1 MDDACERDVAR
12 SAAQVPPITSTSM
25 ATATRTRLAKLTRPA
40 SAATYS
46 RTRLF
51 EELDKADAAPV
62 VWVVGPAGSGKTTLI
77 ADYTAT
83 RRLQSLWYQ
92 VDRGDADI
100 ASFFFYLAQAVQAER
115 RGAKPLPQFES
126 AYAGNVEAFAR
137 NYFRDL
143 YARLDKPCL
152 VFDNCQDVDA
162 KDPLYGVLRV
172 AIDELPPG
180 GRLFIISRLTPAAGF
195 ARLRARGRLRLIGWA
210 ELRFTLEEAAGVAAV
225 RNPGITPQEVER
237 LHARTHGWAAGF
249 ILLLQDRQARSSAV
263 SVPDAD
269 TPSVIFDYLA
279 EEVLQRFNS
288 ATHEALLRLAYLP
301 QITLGMADQLGIPVE
316 SRTTLLA
323 FAQSGFLVTV
333 IPAEPHTI
341 YQLHPLLREFLEARA
356 EMTGSADEIAN
367 RKRLAVR
374 VLSAHEHFEA
384 AAALLVRLRD
394 WAGLE
399 SQILSHAE
407 ALLAQGRGQTLEN
420 WISALPEAHRGEDAW
435 LLYWLASARY
445 PYAPREARELYARA
459 FRLFTRAEPVSTA
472 GVLASI
478 NGALEAALHD
488 PDDFSLL
495 DPWIEAGA
503 KWILSS
509 TEWPTPDLE
518 ARLTGNMFISMVLRQ
533 PWHPDVPVWRERTQR
548 LSQTHRDPNVRLSV
562 DAVLITLS
570 AWNGG
575 FGGAERLVE
584 HDARLTAL
592 PNVTPLSI
600 TKFAQAQAIYYM
612 LCGDRERCTAAV
624 RTGLDT
630 VSRSGVRIWNDT
642 FLINALA
649 SALGAADLEDA
660 TQWLKALEAR
670 GPPQRRFDLFLQ
682 TLAMAWHA
690 MLRDE
695 LYVALQQLKTAVRT
709 ATELG
714 APFFEVVAGL
724 ALTQVLQASGSEAA
738 ADLELARTLEI
749 AGRLKNRLLDCMS
762 HLCRA
767 ALAIA
772 RGREADAL
780 PALREGFAIARE
792 RGIMHWLW
800 WEPRQVAELCRVAFA
815 ADIEREYLRHLI
827 QRRGLLPDPP
837 PYLVPEWPWR
847 WKVRA
852 LGPLRVEN
860 AAAEPVKGGKAV
872 RPLEL
877 LSALVAFGGEQIR
890 VERLADALW
899 PHVDSDYAHRSFNT
913 TLHRLREWLGDDAAV
928 IVEGGEVAL
937 NRRLVWLDTWAFEQ
951 AVRNAQTL
959 FGAAD
964 LGGRKEEFVAAVG
977 EALTLYRGP
986 LLGTDVDA
994 SWATERRER
1003 YRANL
1008 VRLVTAAAQAAD
1020 KLHWPEEMVEIC
1032 RRAFECEALSDPL
1045 CRRLMKALAQAG
1057 RGAEALEVYLTFRT
1071 TLQALKQGEPSAAT
1085 VELYKQILADQSR
1098 GQVQSP
1104 QPVEVVEPK

>member
-1 MDDACERDVAR
+1 MDGTCERDVALVTIPV
-12 SAAQVPPITSTSM
+12 SPMAPASM
-25 ATATRTRLAKLTRPA
+25 PAITRLAKLTRPA
-40 SAATYS
+40 AAATYS

-51 EELDKADAAPV
+51 EELDKTDAAPV
-62 VWVVGPAGSGKTTLI
+62 VWVVGPPGSGKTTLI

-100 ASFFFYLAQAVQAER
+100 ASFFFYLAQAVQGER
-115 RGAKPLPQFES
+115 RGGKPLPQFES
-126 AYAGNVEAFAR
+126 AYAANVEVFAR

-143 YARLDKPCL
+143 YARFEKPCV

-162 KDPLYGVLRV
+162 KDPLYAVLRV
-172 AIDELPPG
+172 AIDELPQG
-180 GRLFIISRLTPAAGF
+180 GRLFIISRLSPPAGF

-210 ELRFTLEEAAGVAAV
+210 ELRFTLDEAAGVAAV
-225 RNPGITPQEVER
+225 RNPGITPEEVER
-237 LHARTHGWAAGF
+237 LHSRTRGWAAGF

-263 SVPDAD
+263 SAPDAD
-269 TPSVIFDYLA
+269 APSVIFDYLA
-279 EEVLQRFNS
+279 EEVLQRFNP

-301 QITLGMADQLGIPVE
+301 QITVPMADELGIPVE
-316 SRTTLLA
+316 SRNTLLG

-333 IPAEPHTI
+333 IPAQPLTI

-356 EMTGSADEIAN
+356 EMTGSAEEIAN

-394 WAGLE
+394 WSGLE
-399 SQILSHAE
+399 SRILSQAD
-407 ALLAQGRGQTLEN
+407 ALLAQGRGQTLDN
-420 WISALPEAHRGEDAW
+420 WISALPEANRGENPW
-435 LLYWLASARY
+435 LLYWLATARY
-445 PYAPREARELYARA
+445 PYTPREARELYARA

-478 NGALEAALHD
+478 NGALEATLHD

-503 KWILSS
+503 RWIASN

-518 ARLTGNMFISMVLRQ
+518 ARLTGNMFISIVLRQ
-533 PWHPDVPVWRERTQR
+533 PWHPDVPIWRERTQR

-575 FGGAERLVE
+575 FGGAERLAE
-584 HDARLTAL
+584 HDAGLTAL
-592 PNVTPLSI
+592 ANVTPVSI
-600 TKFAQAQAIYYM
+600 TKFAQARAIYYT
-612 LCGDRERCTAAV
+612 LSGDRTRCMAAV

-630 VSRSGVRIWNDT
+630 VAHSGVRIWNDT

-660 TQWLKALEAR
+660 AQWLKALEVR
-670 GPPQRRFDLFLQ
+670 GPAQRRFDLFMQ
-682 TLAMAWHA
+682 TYAMAWHA
-690 MLRDE
+690 VLRDE
-695 LYVALQQLKTAVRT
+695 LYIALQQLKTAVRT

-738 ADLELARTLEI
+738 ADRELARTLEI

-767 ALAIA
+767 AIAIGRRQEAEALAPL
-772 RGREADAL
+772 RDA
-780 PALREGFAIARE
+780 FAIARE

-800 WEPRQVAELCRVAFA
+800 WEPRLAAELCRVAFA
-815 ADIEREYLRHLI
+815 ADIEREFLRHLI
-827 QRRGLLPDPP
+827 QRRGLVPDPP

-847 WKVRA
+847 WRIRA

-860 AAAEPVKGGKAV
+860 AAAEPVRGGKAV
-872 RPLEL
+872 KPLEL
-877 LSALVAFGGEQIR
+877 LSALIAFGGEQVRI
-890 VERLADALW
+890 ERLADALW
-899 PHVDSDYAHRSFNT
+899 THVDSDYAHRSFNT
-913 TLHRLREWLGDDAAV
+913 TLHRLREWLGDDAA
-928 IVEGGEVAL
+928 IRVEGGEVAL
-937 NRRLVWLDTWAFEQ
+937 NRHLVWLDTWAFEQ
-951 AVRNAQTL
+951 AARNAQTL
-959 FGAAD
+959 CAAAD
-964 LGGRKEEFVAAVG
+964 LDARKGEFFVTIG

-986 LLGTDVDA
+986 LLGTDLDA
-994 SWATERRER
+994 AWAAAGRER
-1003 YRANL
+1003 YRASL
-1008 VRLVTAAAQAAD
+1008 VRLVSSATQAAE
-1020 KLHWPEEMVEIC
+1020 KMRWLEELVDIC
-1032 RRAFECEALSDPL
+1032 RRAFECEPLSDGL
-1045 CRRLMKALAQAG
+1045 CRRLMNALVQVG
-1057 RGAEALEVYLTFRT
+1057 RRAEAGEVFLTFRT
-1071 TLQALKQGEPSAAT
+1071 TLHALRLGEPSAAT
-1085 VELYKQILADQSR
+1085 LDVYTKLEDELDPDPGTGPAKPPRTRA
-1098 GQVQSP
+1098 
-1104 QPVEVVEPK
+1104 

>member
-1 MDDACERDVAR
+1 MDCTCDTDAAA
-12 SAAQVPPITSTSM
+12 SHFTAQVPDPPTAM
-25 ATATRTRLAKLTRPA
+25 AARTRLAKLTRPA
-40 SAATYS
+40 TAATYS

-62 VWVVGPAGSGKTTLI
+62 VWVVGPPGSGKTTLI

-83 RRLQSLWYQ
+83 RRLPSLWYQ
-92 VDRGDADI
+92 VDRGDTDI
-100 ASFFFYLAQAVQAER
+100 ASFFFYLTQALQGER
-115 RGAKPLPQFES
+115 RGGKPVPQFEA

-137 NYFRDL
+137 SYFRDL
-143 YARLDKPCL
+143 YARLEKPCL

-172 AIDELPPG
+172 AIDELPQG
-180 GRLFIISRLTPAAGF
+180 ARLFIISRLSPATGF

-210 ELRFTLEEAAGVAAV
+210 ELRFTLEEAVGVAAV
-225 RNPGITPQEVER
+225 RNPGITPAEVER

-249 ILLLQDRQARSSAV
+249 ILLLQDRKARASEVSA
-263 SVPDAD
+263 PDTD
-269 TPSVIFDYLA
+269 TPAVIFDYLA
-279 EEVLQRFNS
+279 EEVLQRFNP
-288 ATHEALLRLAYLP
+288 ATHESLLRLAYLP
-301 QITLGMADQLGIPVE
+301 QITVPMADELGIPVE
-316 SRTTLLA
+316 SRNTLLG
-323 FAQSGFLVTV
+323 FAQNGFLVTV
-333 IPAEPHTI
+333 IPSEPLTI

-394 WAGLE
+394 WTGLE
-399 SQILSHAE
+399 SRILTQADT
-407 ALLAQGRGQTLEN
+407 LLAQGRGQTLEN
-420 WISALPEAHRGEDAW
+420 WIRALPEAQRGENPW
-435 LLYWLASARY
+435 LLYWLATARY
-445 PYAPREARELYARA
+445 PYAPRDARELYARA

-478 NGALEAALHD
+478 NGALEATLHD

-503 KWILSS
+503 KWIASN
-509 TEWPTPDLE
+509 TEWPTQDLE

-562 DAVLITLS
+562 DAVLVTLS
-570 AWNGG
+570 AWNGQ

-584 HDARLTAL
+584 HDTGLATLPTVTA
-592 PNVTPLSI
+592 VSI

-612 LCGDRERCTAAV
+612 LAGDRSRCTAAV
-624 RTGLDT
+624 RTGLDI

-642 FLINALA
+642 FLINALG
-649 SALGAADLEDA
+649 SALGEADLEDA
-660 TQWLKALEAR
+660 AQWLKALEAR
-670 GPPQRRFDLFLQ
+670 GLAQRRFDLFLQ
-682 TLAMAWHA
+682 TYAMAWHA
-690 MLRDE
+690 MLRGE

-714 APFFEVVAGL
+714 APFFEVVGGL
-724 ALTQVLQASGSEAA
+724 ALAQVLQASGSEAA
-738 ADLELARTLEI
+738 ADRELARTLEI
-749 AGRLKNRLLDCMS
+749 AGRLKNRLLDFMC

-767 ALAIA
+767 AIAIG
-772 RGREADAL
+772 RGREEEAL
-780 PALREGFAIARE
+780 APLREGFAIARE
-792 RGIMHWLW
+792 RGMMHWLW
-800 WEPRQVAELCRVAFA
+800 WEPRLAAEFCRVAFA
-815 ADIEREYLRHLI
+815 ADIEREFLRHLI

-847 WKVRA
+847 WRIRA
-852 LGPLRVEN
+852 LGPLRVES

-877 LSALVAFGGEQIR
+877 LSALVAFGGEQVRI
-890 VERLADALW
+890 ERLADALW
-899 PHVDSDYAHRSFNT
+899 PRVDSDYAHRSFNT

-928 IVEGGEVAL
+928 VVEGGEVAL

-951 AVRNAQTL
+951 AARNVQAL
-959 FGAAD
+959 CSAAG
-964 LGGRKEEFVAAVG
+964 LEARKSGFLAAMD

-994 SWATERRER
+994 AWATERRER
-1003 YRANL
+1003 YRASL
-1008 VRLVTAAAQAAD
+1008 VRLVTAAAQVAE
-1020 KLHWPEEMVEIC
+1020 KLRWSEEMIEIC
-1032 RRAFECEALSDPL
+1032 RRAFECEPLSDAL
-1045 CRRLMKALAQAG
+1045 CRRLMNALAQAG
-1057 RGAEALEVYLTFRT
+1057 RAAEAGEVFLAFRT
-1071 TLQALKQGEPSAAT
+1071 TLQALQRGEPSAAT
-1085 VELYKQILADQSR
+1085 VDLYKRISAEAER
-1098 GQVQSP
+1098 A
-1104 QPVEVVEPK
+1104 

>member
-1 MDDACERDVAR
+1 
-12 SAAQVPPITSTSM
+12 M
-25 ATATRTRLAKLTRPA
+25 AIATRTRLAKLTRPA
-40 SAATYS
+40 IAATYS

-51 EELDKADAAPV
+51 EELDKTDAAPV
-62 VWVVGPAGSGKTTLI
+62 VWVVGPPGSGKTTLI
-77 ADYTAT
+77 ADYTTT
-83 RRLQSLWYQ
+83 RRLTSLWYQ
-92 VDRGDADI
+92 VDRGDSDI
-100 ASFFFYLAQAVQAER
+100 ASFFFYLSQAVQAER
-115 RGAKPLPQFES
+115 RGGKPLPQFES
-126 AYAGNVEAFAR
+126 AYAANVEVFAR

-143 YARLDKPCL
+143 YARFEKPCV

-172 AIDELPPG
+172 AIDELPQG
-180 GRLFIISRLTPAAGF
+180 GRLFIISRLSPASGF

-279 EEVLQRFNS
+279 EEVLLRFNP

-301 QITLGMADQLGIPVE
+301 QITLPMADQLGISVE
-316 SRTTLLA
+316 SRNTLLA

-333 IPAEPHTI
+333 IPAEPQTI

-399 SQILSHAE
+399 SQILSQAD

-420 WISALPEAHRGEDAW
+420 WISALPEARRGENPW
-435 LLYWLASARY
+435 LLYWLATARY
-445 PYAPREARELYARA
+445 PYAPRDARELYARA

-478 NGALEAALHD
+478 NGALEATLHD

-503 KWILSS
+503 QWIAAN
-509 TEWPTPDLE
+509 TEWPTQELE
-518 ARLTGNMFISMVLRQ
+518 ARLTGNMFVSMVLRQ

-584 HDARLTAL
+584 HDAGLTAL

-600 TKFAQAQAIYYM
+600 TKFAQAQAICCM
-612 LCGDRERCTAAV
+612 LAGDRARCMAAV

-660 TQWLKALEAR
+660 AQWLKALETR
-670 GPPQRRFDLFLQ
+670 GPAQRRFDLFLQ
-682 TLAMAWHA
+682 TYAMAWHA

-695 LYVALQQLKTAVRT
+695 LYVALQHLKTAVRT

-714 APFFEVVAGL
+714 APFFEVVGGL

-738 ADLELARTLEI
+738 ADRELARTLEI

-767 ALAIA
+767 AVAIG
-772 RGREADAL
+772 RGREGEAL
-780 PALREGFAIARE
+780 APLREGLAIARE

-800 WEPRQVAELCRVAFA
+800 WEPRLAADLCRVAFA

-827 QRRGLLPDPP
+827 QRRGLVPDPP

-877 LSALVAFGGEQIR
+877 LSALVAFGGEGVR
-890 VERLADALW
+890 VERLADAMW
-899 PHVDSDYAHRSFNT
+899 PRVEADYAHRSFNT

-928 IVEGGEVAL
+928 TVEGGEVAL
-937 NRRLVWLDTWAFEQ
+937 NRHLVWLDTWAFEQ
-951 AVRNAQTL
+951 AARNAQTL
-959 FGAAD
+959 LSAAD
-964 LGGRKEEFVAAVG
+964 LDARKSEFLAAID
-977 EALTLYRGP
+977 EALALYRGP
-986 LLGTDVDA
+986 LLGGDVEA
-994 SWATERRER
+994 AWATAGRER
-1003 YRANL
+1003 YRATL
-1008 VRLVTAAAQAAD
+1008 VRLVTAAAQATE
-1020 KLHWPEEMVEIC
+1020 KMRWLEEMVEIC
-1032 RRAFECEALSDPL
+1032 RRAFESEPLSDPL
-1045 CRRLMKALAQAG
+1045 CRRLMNALAQVG
-1057 RGAEALEVYLTFRT
+1057 QGAEAGEVFLTFRT
-1071 TLQALKQGEPSAAT
+1071 TLHALQLGEPSAAT
-1085 VELYKQILADQSR
+1085 VDLYRKLTA
-1098 GQVQSP
+1098 
-1104 QPVEVVEPK
+1104 EPARSGA

>member
-100 ASFFFYLAQAVQAER
+100 ASFFFYLAQAVQGER
-115 RGAKPLPQFES
+115 RSGKPLPQFES
-126 AYAGNVEAFAR
+126 AYTANVEAFAR

-143 YARLDKPCL
+143 YARLEKPCL

-162 KDPLYGVLRV
+162 ADPLYGVLRV
-172 AIDELPPG
+172 AIDELPQG
-180 GRLFIISRLTPAAGF
+180 GRLFIISRLSPPTGF

-210 ELRFTLEEAAGVAAV
+210 ELRLTLEEAAGVAAV
-225 RNPGITPQEVER
+225 RSAGLTPEEVER

-249 ILLLQDRQARSSAV
+249 VLLLQDRQARSSAV
-263 SVPDAD
+263 SAPDAD

-279 EEVLQRFNS
+279 EEVLQRFNP
-288 ATHEALLRLAYLP
+288 ATQEALLRLAYLP
-301 QITLGMADQLGIPVE
+301 QITLPMADELGIAAE
-316 SRTTLLA
+316 SRNTLFG
-323 FAQSGFLVTV
+323 FAQRGFLVTV
-333 IPAEPHTI
+333 IPREPQTV

-356 EMTGSADEIAN
+356 ELTGSAEEIAE
-367 RKRLAVR
+367 RKRLAVK
-374 VLSAHEHFEA
+374 VLSAYEHFEA

-399 SQILSHAE
+399 SRILTQAD
-407 ALLAQGRGQTLEN
+407 ALLEQGRGQTLEN
-420 WISALPEAHRGEDAW
+420 WISALPEARRGENPW
-435 LLYWLASARY
+435 LLYWLATARY
-445 PYAPREARELYARA
+445 PYAPRDARELYARA
-459 FRLFTRAEPVSTA
+459 FRLFTRAQPVSTA

-478 NGALEAALHD
+478 NGALEATLHD

-495 DPWIEAGA
+495 DPWIEAGVQ
-503 KWILSS
+503 WIAAN

-518 ARLTGNMFISMVLRQ
+518 ARLTGNMFIAIVLRQ

-562 DAVLITLS
+562 DAVLITLA

-575 FGGAERLVE
+575 FGGAERLIE
-584 HDARLTAL
+584 HDASLTAL
-592 PNVTPLSI
+592 PNVTPVST

-612 LCGDRERCTAAV
+612 LAGDRARCTAAV
-624 RTGLDT
+624 RTGLDI

-642 FLINALA
+642 FVINALC
-649 SALGAADLEDA
+649 SALGEADLEDA
-660 TQWLKALEAR
+660 AQWLKSLEAR
-670 GPPQRRFDLFLQ
+670 GPAQRRFDLFLQ
-682 TLAMAWHA
+682 TYAMAWHA
-690 MLRDE
+690 MLRGE
-695 LYVALQQLKTAVRT
+695 LYLALQHLKTAVRT

-738 ADLELARTLEI
+738 ADLELVRTLEI

-767 ALAIA
+767 ALTIA

-780 PALREGFAIARE
+780 PALREGLAIARE

-827 QRRGLLPDPP
+827 QRRGLLPEPP

-937 NRRLVWLDTWAFEQ
+937 NRRLVWLDIWAFEQ
-951 AVRNAQTL
+951 AARNAQAL
-959 FGAAD
+959 CGAAD
-964 LGGRKEEFVAAVG
+964 LEPRKREFLAGIDA
-977 EALTLYRGP
+977 ALTLYRGP
-986 LLGTDVDA
+986 LLGTDVDSA
-994 SWATERRER
+994 WATAGRER
-1003 YRANL
+1003 YRASL
-1008 VRLVTAAAQAAD
+1008 VRLVTAAAQAAE
-1020 KLHWPEEMVEIC
+1020 KLRWSEELIEIC
-1032 RRAFECEALSDPL
+1032 QRAFECEPLSDAL
-1045 CRRLMKALAQAG
+1045 CRRLMAALAQAG
-1057 RGAEALEVYLTFRT
+1057 RQAEAGEVFLAFRT
-1071 TLQALKQGEPSAAT
+1071 TLHALKQGEPSAAT
-1085 VELYKQILADQSR
+1085 MDLYKKMQAQSQPQAVAE
-1098 GQVQSP
+1098 GSSP
-1104 QPVEVVEPK
+1104 

>member
-1 MDDACERDVAR
+1 MDRTCDIGAAAPCSTTQVSPNP
-12 SAAQVPPITSTSM
+12 SASM
-25 ATATRTRLAKLTRPA
+25 AARTRLAKLTRPA
-40 SAATYS
+40 TAATYS

-62 VWVVGPAGSGKTTLI
+62 VWVVGPPGSGKTTLI

-83 RRLQSLWYQ
+83 RRLPGLWYQ

-100 ASFFFYLAQAVQAER
+100 ASFFFYLGQAVQGER
-115 RGAKPLPQFES
+115 RGGKPLPQFES
-126 AYAGNVEAFAR
+126 AYAANVEAFAR

-143 YARLDKPCL
+143 YARLEKPCL

-162 KDPLYGVLRV
+162 ADPLYGVLRV
-172 AIDELPPG
+172 AIDELPEG
-180 GRLFIISRLTPAAGF
+180 GRLFIISRLSPPTGF

-210 ELRFTLEEAAGVAAV
+210 ELRLTLEEAAGLARV
-225 RNPGITPQEVER
+225 RNAGITPEEIER

-249 ILLLQDRQARSSAV
+249 ILLLQNREVRSSAV
-263 SVPDAD
+263 SAPDAD

-279 EEVLQRFNS
+279 EEVLQRFNP
-288 ATHEALLRLAYLP
+288 ATQEALLRLAYLP
-301 QITLGMADQLGIPVE
+301 QITVPMAEELGIPVE
-316 SRTTLLA
+316 SRNTLLG
-323 FAQSGFLVTV
+323 FAQTGFLVTV
-333 IPAEPHTI
+333 SPGEPQTI
-341 YQLHPLLREFLEARA
+341 YQIHPLLREFLEARA
-356 EMTGSADEIAN
+356 EMTGSAAEIAD
-367 RKRLAVR
+367 RKRLAAH
-374 VLSAHEHFEA
+374 VLSAHQHFEA

-399 SQILSHAE
+399 SRILSQAD

-420 WISALPEAHRGEDAW
+420 WISALPEAQRGENPW
-435 LLYWLASARY
+435 LLYWLATARY
-445 PYAPREARELYARA
+445 PYAPRDARELYARA

-478 NGALEAALHD
+478 NGALEATLHD

-503 KWILSS
+503 QWIASN
-509 TEWPTPDLE
+509 TEWPTQDLE
-518 ARLTGNMFISMVLRQ
+518 ARLTGNMFIAIVLRQ

-570 AWNGG
+570 AWNGQ
-575 FGGAERLVE
+575 FGGAARLVE
-584 HDARLTAL
+584 YDASLAGL
-592 PNVTPLSI
+592 ANVTPVST

-612 LCGDRERCTAAV
+612 LAGDRARCATVV
-624 RTGLDT
+624 RTGLDV

-649 SALGAADLEDA
+649 SALGEADLEDA
-660 TQWLKALEAR
+660 AQWLKALEAR
-670 GPPQRRFDLFLQ
+670 GPAQRRFDLFMQ
-682 TLAMAWHA
+682 TYAMAWHA
-690 MLRDE
+690 MLRGE
-695 LYVALQQLKTAVRT
+695 LYVALQQLKPAVRT

-714 APFFEVVAGL
+714 APFFEVVGGL

-738 ADLELARTLEI
+738 ADSELARTLEI
-749 AGRLKNRLLDCMS
+749 VGRLRNRLLEFMC

-767 ALAIA
+767 AVAIG
-772 RGREADAL
+772 RGREAEAL
-780 PALREGFAIARE
+780 APLREALAIARE

-800 WEPRQVAELCRVAFA
+800 WEPRLAAELCRVAFA
-815 ADIEREYLRHLI
+815 ADIEREFVRHLI

-847 WKVRA
+847 WRIRA
-852 LGPLRVEN
+852 LGPLRVES

-877 LSALVAFGGEQIR
+877 LSALVAFGGEQVRI
-890 VERLADALW
+890 ERLADALW

-951 AVRNAQTL
+951 AARNVQTL
-959 FGAAD
+959 CGATDIEA
-964 LGGRKEEFVAAVG
+964 RKSEFLAAIG

-986 LLGTDVDA
+986 LLGTDVETA
-994 SWATERRER
+994 WATTGRER
-1003 YRANL
+1003 YRASL
-1008 VRLVTAAAQAAD
+1008 ARLVTAAAQAAERMRW
-1020 KLHWPEEMVEIC
+1020 LAEMVDIC
-1032 RRAFECEALSDPL
+1032 RRAFECDPVSDAL
-1045 CRRLMKALAQAG
+1045 CRRLMNALAQVG
-1057 RGAEALEVYLTFRT
+1057 QSVEAVEVFLAFRT
-1071 TLQALKQGEPSAAT
+1071 SLHALQRGEPSAAT
-1085 VELYKQILADQSR
+1085 VDLYKKIQAL
-1098 GQVQSP
+1098 SP
-1104 QPVEVVEPK
+1104 PAAVAGGGGG

>member
-1 MDDACERDVAR
+1 MDRACETQGAA
-12 SAAQVPPITSTSM
+12 SHFTAQVSPNAPASM
-25 ATATRTRLAKLTRPA
+25 AARTRLAKLTRPA
-40 SAATYS
+40 TAATYS

-62 VWVVGPAGSGKTTLI
+62 VWVVGPPGSGKTTLI
-77 ADYTAT
+77 ADYTTT
-83 RRLQSLWYQ
+83 RRLPSLWYQ
-92 VDRGDADI
+92 VDMGDADI
-100 ASFFFYLAQAVQAER
+100 ASFFFYLAQAVQGER

-126 AYAGNVEAFAR
+126 AYAANVEAFAR

-143 YARLDKPCL
+143 FARLEKPCL

-162 KDPLYGVLRV
+162 ADPLYGVLRV
-172 AIDELPPG
+172 AIDELPQG
-180 GRLFIISRLTPAAGF
+180 GRLFIISRLSPPTGF

-210 ELRFTLEEAAGVAAV
+210 ELRLTLEEAAGVAAL
-225 RNPGITPQEVER
+225 RNAAITPAEVER

-249 ILLLQDRQARSSAV
+249 ILLMQDQQARSSAV

-279 EEVLQRFNS
+279 EEVLQRFNAS
-288 ATHEALLRLAYLP
+288 TQEALLRLAYLP
-301 QITLGMADQLGIPVE
+301 QITLAMADELGIPVE
-316 SRTTLLA
+316 SRNTLLGL
-323 FAQSGFLVTV
+323 AQRGFLVTV
-333 IPAEPHTI
+333 IPGEPQTI

-356 EMTGSADEIAN
+356 EMTGSAEEIAQ

-399 SQILSHAE
+399 ARILSQAD
-407 ALLAQGRGQTLEN
+407 ALFAQGRGQTLEN
-420 WISALPEAHRGEDAW
+420 WISALPEARRGENPW
-435 LLYWLASARY
+435 LLTWLATARY

-459 FRLFTRAEPVSTA
+459 FRLFTRMEPVSTA

-478 NGALEAALHD
+478 NGALEATLHD

-503 KWILSS
+503 QWIAAN
-509 TEWPTPDLE
+509 TEWPTQDLE
-518 ARLTGNMFISMVLRQ
+518 ARLTGNMFIAIVLRQ

-562 DAVLITLS
+562 DAVLITLA

-575 FGGAERLVE
+575 FGGAERLIE
-584 HDARLTAL
+584 HDASLTAL
-592 PNVTPLSI
+592 PNVTPVST

-612 LCGDRERCTAAV
+612 LAGDRARCTAAV
-624 RTGLDT
+624 RTGLDI

-642 FLINALA
+642 FLINALC
-649 SALGAADLEDA
+649 SALGEADLEDA
-660 TQWLKALEAR
+660 AQWLKSLEAR
-670 GPPQRRFDLFLQ
+670 GAAQRRFDLFLQ
-682 TLAMAWHA
+682 TYAIAWHA
-690 MLRDE
+690 MLRGE

-709 ATELG
+709 ASELG

-738 ADLELARTLEI
+738 ADRELARTLEI
-749 AGRLKNRLLDCMS
+749 AGRLKNRLLDFLC

-767 ALAIA
+767 AVVIG
-772 RGREADAL
+772 RGREAEAL
-780 PALREGFAIARE
+780 GPLREGFAIARE

-800 WEPRQVAELCRVAFA
+800 WEPRLAAQLCRIAFA
-815 ADIEREYLRHLI
+815 ADIETEFLRHLI
-827 QRRGLLPDPP
+827 RRRGLLPDPP
-837 PYLVPEWPWR
+837 PYLVPEWPWPWR
-847 WKVRA
+847 IRA
-852 LGPLRVEN
+852 LGPLRVES
-860 AAAEPVKGGKAV
+860 AVAEPVKGGKAV

-877 LSALVAFGGEQIR
+877 LSALIALGGEHVR

-928 IVEGGEVAL
+928 TVEGGEVAL

-951 AVRNAQTL
+951 AARNVQSL
-959 FGAAD
+959 CGASD
-964 LGGRKEEFVAAVG
+964 LEKRRGEFLAAAG

-994 SWATERRER
+994 PWATAGRER
-1003 YRANL
+1003 YRASL
-1008 VRLVTAAAQAAD
+1008 VRLVTAAAQAAE
-1020 KLHWPEEMVEIC
+1020 KLGWLEEMVDTC
-1032 RRAFECEALSDPL
+1032 RRAFECEPLSDGL
-1045 CRRLMKALAQAG
+1045 CRRLMGALAQVG
-1057 RGAEALEVYLTFRT
+1057 RGAEAIEVFQGFQT
-1071 TLQALKQGEPSAAT
+1071 TLHALRQGEPSAAT
-1085 VELYKQILADQSR
+1085 LDLYKKLQPE
-1098 GQVQSP
+1098 SP
-1104 QPVEVVEPK
+1104 QPAVAGRSRG